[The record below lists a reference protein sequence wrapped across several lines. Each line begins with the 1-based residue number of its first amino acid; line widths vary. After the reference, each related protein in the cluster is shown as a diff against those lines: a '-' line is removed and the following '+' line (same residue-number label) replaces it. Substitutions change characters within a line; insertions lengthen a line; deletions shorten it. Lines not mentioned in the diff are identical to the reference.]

1 MVTTSNDHQSLPIRK
16 DLSDA
21 IERAWVHLAAPGT
34 WWSGADRLRM
44 VAETRHAMECPLCRK
59 RKAALSPY
67 TVQGTHDSLGELP
80 EIVVDVIHRLRTDA
94 GRLTESWFQTILDA
108 GLSDAEYVEIVGVV
122 ATTTALD
129 TFDRALGTPVRAL
142 PQPVPGEP
150 SRTRPARAKR
160 QIAWVPT
167 VAPQD
172 WLPGEPNPYPRY
184 GGVHIQQALSL
195 VPATVAGFFDVDS
208 ELYLQQDQIR
218 DFGTEYRAISH
229 AQMELIAAKASHL
242 NGCFY

>member
-1 MVTTSNDHQSLPIRK
+1 MTMPNDHQSLPIRR

-21 IERAWVHLAAPGT
+21 IDRAWVHLASPGT
-34 WWSGADRLRM
+34 WWTGADRLCM
-44 VAETRHAMECPLCRK
+44 VAETRNALDCPLCRK

-80 EIVVDVIHRLRTDA
+80 DVVVDVIHRLRTDA
-94 GRLTESWFQTILDA
+94 GRLTESWLLTVLDA
-108 GLSDAEYVEIVGVV
+108 GLTDAEYVEIVGVV
-122 ATTTALD
+122 ATATALD
-129 TFDRALGTPVRAL
+129 TFDHALGLPLRPL
-142 PQPVPGEP
+142 PQPQPGEP
-150 SRTRPARAKR
+150 TRKRPANARV

-167 VAPQD
+167 VKPHD
-172 WLPGEPNPYPRY
+172 WLPGEHNPYSRY

-195 VPATVAGFFDVDS
+195 VPDTVAGFFDVDC

-229 AQMELIAAKASHL
+229 AQMELIAAKASHI

>member
-1 MVTTSNDHQSLPIRK
+1 MTTPDDRQSLPIRK

-21 IERAWVHLAAPGT
+21 IERAWVHLASPGT
-34 WWSGADRLRM
+34 WWTGADRLRM
-44 VAETRHAMECPLCRK
+44 VAETRNALECGLCRK
-59 RKAALSPY
+59 RKVVLSPY
-67 TVQGTHDSLGELP
+67 TVHGTHDSLGVLP
-80 EIVVDVIHRLRTDA
+80 DAVVDVIHRLRTDA
-94 GRLTESWFQTILDA
+94 GRLTESWFRTILDA
-108 GLSDAEYVEIVGVV
+108 GLTDAEYVEIVGVV

-129 TFDRALGTPVRAL
+129 TFDRALGAPERPL
-142 PQPVPGEP
+142 PQPRPGEP
-150 SRTRPARAKR
+150 SRKRPAGAKV

-172 WLPGEPNPYPRY
+172 WLPGETNPYLRY

-195 VPATVAGFFDVDS
+195 VPDTVVGFFDVDC

-218 DFGTEYRAISH
+218 DFATEYRAISH

>member
-1 MVTTSNDHQSLPIRK
+1 MATRDDEQSLSIRK

-21 IERAWVHLAAPGT
+21 IERAWVHLASPGT
-34 WWSGADRLRM
+34 WWTGADRLRM
-44 VAETRHAMECPLCRK
+44 VAEARNALQCPLCRK

-67 TVQGTHDSLGELP
+67 TVAGTHDSLGELP
-80 EIVVDVIHRLRTDA
+80 DVVVDVIHRLRTDA
-94 GRLTESWFQTILDA
+94 GRLTESWYRSVLDA
-108 GLSDAEYVEIVGVV
+108 GFTDAEYVEIVGVV

-129 TFDRALGTPVRAL
+129 TFVRALGTPIRPL
-142 PQPVPGEP
+142 PQPRPGEP
-150 SRTRPARAKR
+150 SRKRPAGAKV

-167 VAPQD
+167 VKPQD
-172 WLPGEPNPYPRY
+172 WSADENNPYLRY

-195 VPATVAGFFDVDS
+195 VPETVVGFFDVDS

-218 DFGTEYRAISH
+218 DFATEYRAISH
-229 AQMELIAAKASHL
+229 AQMELIAAKASHM

>member
-1 MVTTSNDHQSLPIRK
+1 MTTRGSHPSLPIRQ

-21 IERAWVHLAAPGT
+21 IERAWCHLSGPGT
-34 WWSGADRLRM
+34 WWTGADRLRM
-44 VAETRHAMECPLCRK
+44 VAETRNALDCPLCRK

-67 TVQGTHDSLGELP
+67 TVQGAHESPGKLP
-80 EIVVDVIHRLRTDA
+80 AVVVDVIHRLRTDA
-94 GRLTESWFQTILDA
+94 GRLTESWYRTILDA
-108 GLSDAEYVEIVGVV
+108 GLTDTAYVEIVGVV

-129 TFDRALGTPVRAL
+129 TFDRALGTPVRSL
-142 PQPVPGEP
+142 PQAKPGEP
-150 SRTRPARAKR
+150 ARTRPAGAKV

-172 WLPGEPNPYPRY
+172 WLPGEHNPYPRY

-195 VPATVAGFFDVDS
+195 VPETVAGFFDVDR

-229 AQMELIAAKASHL
+229 AQMELIAAKASHI